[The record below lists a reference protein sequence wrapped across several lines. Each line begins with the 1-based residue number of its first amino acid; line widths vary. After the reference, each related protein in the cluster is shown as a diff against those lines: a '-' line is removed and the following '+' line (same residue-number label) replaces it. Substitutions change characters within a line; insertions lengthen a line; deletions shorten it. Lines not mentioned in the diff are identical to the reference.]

1 MGDTAVSAPHL
12 DALDRP
18 PRFRWPLHHNRI
30 RRGLKSH
37 TFGPDVRRDAEGRP
51 RAHQGWDF
59 AAPIGT
65 PCYAIGDG
73 VVTLVEERG
82 DYGLRVTLQL
92 DEQHT
97 GRSLWAF
104 YAHLSE
110 AKVATG
116 QRVRLGDVIALT
128 GESGNARGMPVA
140 DQHLHFELR
149 TEPTP
154 GLGLRGRID
163 PLEIYGS
170 CPLGAAIEDVRP

>member
-1 MGDTAVSAPHL
+1 MSAPHL

-18 PRFRWPLHHNRI
+18 SRFRWPLRHNRI
-30 RRGLKSH
+30 RRGSPRNLY
-37 TFGPDVRRDAEGRP
+37 GPTRTDADGNTRN
-51 RAHQGWDF
+51 HQGIDLE
-59 AAPIGT
+59 APIGT

-104 YAHLSE
+104 YAHLSK
-110 AKVATG
+110 AKVAAG
-116 QRVRLGDVIALT
+116 DRVRLGDVIALT
-128 GESGNARGMPVA
+128 GESGNARGMAAA

-149 TEPTP
+149 TEPAP
-154 GLGLRGRID
+154 GLGLKGRID